1 MDHTISDSLQL
12 KDSQIKTDRK
22 DRKRDKTNRRQSD
35 RLVKTWW
42 VVKVDGLE
50 SSQRGRIYTLED
62 PAFRQPCQRGISKNS
77 RPHCYS

>member
-12 KDSQIKTDRK
+12 KDSQVKKRK
-22 DRKRDKTNRRQSD
+22 DRKRDKTIRMALRQASQNM
-35 RLVKTWW
+35 VGKM
-42 VVKVDGLE
+42 VDGLE